1 METKETLSFN
11 ELKKAQVELLKEA
24 RLKIIKALD
33 KKQNITLGKKSGEG
47 KGRKNRLANYAWIP
61 IFYKEEQLYWIT
73 LFRNHTDEKSGNFHT
88 IHGEICFVKPFSFS
102 KEDPFDMYSTK
113 INNKVKRNILEFFPE
128 NWESPCKYMDEK
140 KESLTVD
147 DILAEDFQMDAF
159 ADAFMKYAEQKEKC

>member
-11 ELKKAQVELLKEA
+11 ELKKAQVELLKKA
-24 RLKIIKALD
+24 RLKIIEALD
-33 KKQNITLGKKSGEG
+33 KKQNITLGKKSGIG
-47 KGRKNRLANYAWIP
+47 SARFPNYIWLP
-61 IFYKEEQLYWIT
+61 VLYKEEHLYWIT

-88 IHGEICFVKPFSFS
+88 IHGNICFVKPFSFS